1 MLVETAAQFDVGV
14 IPYMYPY
21 PYSHCSPNKL
31 SQYLSAGCAILHH
44 DGLHFVTE
52 VVGKAK
58 AGYSA
63 NFADTNDLRRVI
75 TEICDKREDLQAIM
89 ENAKIFS
96 STDANWSSAVKPA
109 VAKIAVVINRYRS
122 LNRWNLRTVKALE
135 TPEFQ
140 SSGDN
145 CNPGYKQR
153 FLNKYYQFAVK
164 GRALLLII
172 PEFILFSEEYMK
184 FL

>member
-1 MLVETAAQFDVGV
+1 M
-14 IPYMYPY
+14 
-21 PYSHCSPNKL
+21 
-31 SQYLSAGCAILHH
+31 
-44 DGLHFVTE
+44 
-52 VVGKAK
+52 
-58 AGYSA
+58 
-63 NFADTNDLRRVI
+63 
-75 TEICDKREDLQAIM
+75 
-89 ENAKIFS
+89 
-96 STDANWSSAVKPA
+96 KPA

-164 GRALLLII
+164 GAGII
-172 PEFILFSEEYMK
+172 VNYPRVYSFLRRVHRNFYKFIS
-184 FL
+184 